1 MPSVA
6 VVGAG
11 ELGGSIAQALVAG
24 GTASRVVLIDATGS
38 VAKGKALDLL
48 QAGAISGHHVRL
60 EATGDPMAV
69 AGCEVVIL
77 ADVADAA
84 RGEWRG
90 DDGFALLGRLYH
102 YSSGAPLILAGPSQH
117 ELVSRAL
124 GELHVPHRQIF
135 GSAPEALLSA
145 VRAMVAAEV
154 PCSPSEVGLGLVGR
168 PGGWI
173 IPWSEG
179 TVGGYAITRVLT
191 QARLARLEGR
201 CAQLWPLGPTV
212 LGLAAARA
220 AEAVLIGSRRAFH
233 VLTMARPERGP
244 GGPLTSRPVCLGPI
258 GIVEHLTPYL
268 SSRDSVSLD
277 TLLGD

>member
-1 MPSVA
+1 MASVA

-11 ELGGSIAQALVAG
+11 ELGGSIAQALAAG
-24 GTASRVVLIDATGS
+24 GTASRVVLIDATGA
-38 VAKGKALDLL
+38 VARGKALDLM

-69 AGCEVVIL
+69 AGCDAVVL
-77 ADVADAA
+77 ADVAALGA
-84 RGEWRG
+84 GEWRG

-102 YSSGAPLILAGPSQH
+102 YSAGAPLILAGASQH
-117 ELVSRAL
+117 ELVPRAL
-124 GELHVPHRQIF
+124 RELRVPTRQIF

-145 VRAMVAAEV
+145 IRALVAADV

-191 QARLARLEGR
+191 QARLARLEAR
-201 CAQLWPLGPTV
+201 CARLWPLGPSV

-220 AEAVLIGSRRAFH
+220 AEAVLIGSRRACH
-233 VLTMARPERGP
+233 VLTVARPDSAAGSP
-244 GGPLTSRPVCLGPI
+244 VTTVPVCLGPA

-268 SSRDSVSLD
+268 SSRDSVHLD
-277 TLLGD
+277 TVLGS